1 LEKQN
6 IDNARLKFIDIARSF
21 AIIFMLEGH
30 FITLTYDNYFEVN
43 EAINEFGTSGNLL
56 LDFWYGL
63 RGFTAPLF
71 FTITGLV
78 LGYLL
83 MAHKGEPFWKQKRV
97 SKGWRRGLRII
108 FWGYLLQFNVKY
120 FLESGKVGD
129 FIYTFHVLQCIGTGL
144 LLLIVLYGIHHLLK
158 RIKFS
163 LILFIAGVT
172 VFALYP
178 IFTSF
183 KGLPVPE
190 NAPIFIQNMIYKHSA
205 GSGAVFAIFPNLGY
219 IFIGASLGALF
230 RDYSQ
235 YIKKVWFPLVFVAG
249 SLLIIFLINSST
261 VFLANTFHT
270 KYEFIGGL
278 WLYDRV
284 SVIVI
289 FIGILMYAELFIKV
303 KGKFFRAIQRGFIG
317 MGQNTLNIYIVHCIL
332 LYGSIFGWGI
342 KSVFNKNPD
351 KGIPLSF
358 GEAAIGA
365 ILFILFFAIIT
376 YYRVQIK
383 NSLLYIPRMIFPNL
397 MQN

>member
-1 LEKQN
+1 
-6 IDNARLKFIDIARSF
+6 
-21 AIIFMLEGH
+21 
-30 FITLTYDNYFEVN
+30 
-43 EAINEFGTSGNLL
+43 
-56 LDFWYGL
+56 
-63 RGFTAPLF
+63 
-71 FTITGLV
+71 
-78 LGYLL
+78 
-83 MAHKGEPFWKQKRV
+83 
-97 SKGWRRGLRII
+97 
-108 FWGYLLQFNVKY
+108 
-120 FLESGKVGD
+120 
-129 FIYTFHVLQCIGTGL
+129 
-144 LLLIVLYGIHHLLK
+144 
-158 RIKFS
+158 
-163 LILFIAGVT
+163 
-172 VFALYP
+172 
-178 IFTSF
+178 
-183 KGLPVPE
+183 
-190 NAPIFIQNMIYKHSA
+190 MIYKHSA

-235 YIKKVWFPLVFVAG
+235 YIKKVWFPVVFVAG